1 MVSAL
6 MCIVQE
12 TVPKF
17 VYIYLKIYI
26 QLFNNMNLS
35 TLCATIDSVAVLM
48 LWLFA
53 CSANCTVRVIKHSFC
68 MCYSVMM
75 NGCIDWIV
83 VIRNFNIV

>member
-1 MVSAL
+1 MSAL

-48 LWLFA
+48 LWLFM
-53 CSANCTVRVIKHSFC
+53 CSADRTFCVVKHSFC
-68 MCYSVMM
+68 MRYSVMM

-83 VIRNFNIV
+83 VIWNFDII

>member
-35 TLCATIDSVAVLM
+35 TLCATVNLVAVLM
-48 LWLFA
+48 L
-53 CSANCTVRVIKHSFC
+53 
-68 MCYSVMM
+68 
-75 NGCIDWIV
+75 
-83 VIRNFNIV
+83 